1 MIHAFRLNSAE
12 EWRNLVAG
20 KLFATKPV
28 DDFLKNEVDPEH
40 RLKRSLRAV
49 DLVMLGVGAIV
60 GVGIFVL
67 TGQAAASYAGPGIL
81 LSFIFAAVASGCAAV
96 CYSEMAAMIP
106 MAGSAYTFTYATLG
120 EFVAWIIGWDLVLE
134 YSLASATVSAG
145 WSGYVMSFLRDF
157 GIHIPA
163 RLSSAPYIYDAVTQ
177 GWVST
182 GAVVNLPAVL
192 IVALV
197 TILLVVGIRES
208 ANVNTAIVFIKIGV
222 IVTFI
227 LAGVAFVHRANWHPF
242 IPPNSGQFGHYG
254 WSGVLR
260 GAAVVF
266 VAYIGF
272 DAVSTAAQEARNPQ
286 RDMPVGIIGSL
297 IICTLLYIL
306 VAGVLTG
313 MVPYAN
319 LNVPDPIAVGI
330 DATKIFWLRPVI
342 KIGAIA
348 GLTSVI
354 LVMMLGQSRVFWA
367 MAGDGLLPEWF
378 SRVHPRFRTPY
389 VTTAVTGTVVG
400 ISGGLLPIDVL
411 AEMVSIGTLL
421 AFVLVCG
428 GVWVMRHTRPG
439 VVRPFRTPWVPIVPI
454 LGMASCLYLM
464 LGLPLATWVR
474 LIVWMLIGLIV
485 YFAYGRQHSKVG
497 NQK

>member
-1 MIHAFRLNSAE
+1 VAFD
-12 EWRNLVAG
+12 
-20 KLFATKPV
+20 LFATKAV
-28 DDFLKNEVDPEH
+28 AESLKNAADAEH
-40 RLKRSLRAV
+40 GLKRSLKAV

-81 LSFIFAAVASGCAAV
+81 LSFLFAALACGCAAL
-96 CYSEMAAMIP
+96 CYSEMATMIP
-106 MAGSAYTFTYATLG
+106 IAGSAYTFTYATLG
-120 EFVAWIIGWDLVLE
+120 EFLAWIIGWDLVLE
-134 YSLASATVSAG
+134 YSLASATVSVG

-163 RLSSAPYIYDAVTQ
+163 RLSSAPYIYDPVTQ
-177 GWVST
+177 GWIST
-182 GAVVNLPAVL
+182 GALLNLPAVL

-197 TILLVVGIRES
+197 TILLVAGIRES
-208 ANVNTAIVFIKIGV
+208 ANVNTVIVFLKIGV

-227 LAGVAFVHRANWHPF
+227 LAGTAFIHRANWHPF

-272 DAVSTAAQEARNPQ
+272 DAVSTAAQESSHPQ
-286 RDMPVGIIGSL
+286 RDMPIGIIGSL
-297 IICTLLYIL
+297 IICSLLYIL

-313 MVPYAN
+313 IVPYAN

-330 DATKIFWLRPVI
+330 DATKILWLRPVI

-348 GLTSVI
+348 GLSSVI

-378 SRVHPRFRTPY
+378 SKVHPRFRTPY
-389 VTTAVTGTVVG
+389 ITTAVTGVVVA
-400 ISGGLLPIDVL
+400 IAGGLLPINVL
-411 AEMVSIGTLL
+411 AEMVSIGTLF
-421 AFVLVCG
+421 AFVLVCA
-428 GVWVMRHTRPG
+428 GVWVMRHTRPEIA
-439 VVRPFRTPWVPIVPI
+439 RPFKTPWVPVVPI
-454 LGMASCLYLM
+454 VGMASCLYLM
-464 LGLPLATWVR
+464 LGLPAATWLR
-474 LIVWMLIGLIV
+474 LIVWMLLGLV
-485 YFAYGRQHSKVG
+485 FYFSYGRHHSKV
-497 NQK
+497 NHRQ

>member
-1 MIHAFRLNSAE
+1 M
-12 EWRNLVAG
+12 AG
-20 KLFATKPV
+20 GLFATKPM
-28 DDFLKNEVDPEH
+28 DAFLKDAVDAEH
-40 RLKRSLRAV
+40 GLKRSLRAV

-81 LSFIFAAVASGCAAV
+81 LSFVFAGVACGCAAL

-106 MAGSAYTFTYATLG
+106 IAGSAYTFTYATLG
-120 EFVAWIIGWDLVLE
+120 EFLAWIVGWDLVLE

-145 WSGYVMSFLRDF
+145 WSGYVMSFLKDF
-157 GIHIPA
+157 GIYIPA
-163 RLSSAPYIYDAVTQ
+163 RVSSAPYVYDINQ
-177 GWVST
+177 GWVAT
-182 GAVVNLPAVL
+182 GAVVNLPAAL

-197 TILLVVGIRES
+197 TILLIVGIRES
-208 ANVNTAIVFIKIGV
+208 ANVNTAVVFVKIGV
-222 IVTFI
+222 IVTFV
-227 LAGVAFVHRANWHPF
+227 LAGVAFIHRANWHPF

-272 DAVSTAAQEARNPQ
+272 DAVSTAAQETRNPQ

-297 IICTLLYIL
+297 VICTLLYIL

-313 MVPYAN
+313 IVPYTK

-367 MAGDGLLPEWF
+367 MAGDGLLPPWF
-378 SRVHPRFRTPY
+378 SQLHQRFRTPY
-389 VTTAVTGTVVG
+389 VTTALTGVVVG
-400 ISGGLLPIDVL
+400 IAGGLLPIDVL

-428 GVWVMRHTRPG
+428 GAWVMRHTRPEI
-439 VVRPFRTPWVPIVPI
+439 VRPFKTPWVPIVPI
-454 LGMASCLYLM
+454 MGMASCLYLM
-464 LGLPLATWVR
+464 LGLPWATWLR
-474 LIVWMLIGLIV
+474 LVVWMLIGLIV

-497 NQK
+497 NQE

>member
-1 MIHAFRLNSAE
+1 
-12 EWRNLVAG
+12 VASR
-20 KLFATKPV
+20 LFATKPV
-28 DDFLKNEVDPEH
+28 GDFLKDALDVEH
-40 RLKRSLRAV
+40 SLKRSLRAV

-81 LSFIFAAVASGCAAV
+81 LSFIFAAVACGCAAL

-106 MAGSAYTFTYATLG
+106 IAGSAYTFTYATLG
-120 EFVAWIIGWDLVLE
+120 ELLAWIIGWDLVLE
-134 YSLASATVSAG
+134 YSLASATVSVG

-157 GIHIPA
+157 GIHIPLH
-163 RLSSAPYIYDAVTQ
+163 LSSASYVYATATQ

-182 GAVVNLPAVL
+182 GATVNLPAVL

-197 TILLVVGIRES
+197 TILLVIGIRES
-208 ANVNTAIVFIKIGV
+208 VNVNTTIVFIKIGV

-227 LAGVAFVHRANWHPF
+227 LAGAAFIHRANWHPF

-272 DAVSTAAQEARNPQ
+272 DAVSTAAQETRNPQ
-286 RDMPVGIIGSL
+286 RDVPLGIIGSL

-313 MVPYAN
+313 IVPYAN

-330 DATKIFWLRPVI
+330 DATKVFWLRPVI
-342 KIGAIA
+342 KVGAIA
-348 GLTSVI
+348 GLSSVI

-367 MAGDGLLPEWF
+367 MAGDGLLPKWF
-378 SRVHPRFRTPY
+378 SKVHPRFRTPY
-389 VTTAVTGTVVG
+389 VTTVVTGIVVG

-428 GVWVMRHTRPG
+428 GTLVMRYTRPG
-439 VVRPFRTPWVPIVPI
+439 VIRPFKTPWVPIVPV

-464 LGLPLATWVR
+464 LGLPSATWLR
-474 LIVWMLIGLIV
+474 LIAWMLIGLIL
-485 YFAYGRQHSKVG
+485 YFAYGRQHSKIG
-497 NQK
+497 N

>member
-1 MIHAFRLNSAE
+1 MEQKLVGPTAPFAIPAARGGTVISRLFR
-12 EWRNLVAG
+12 
-20 KLFATKPV
+20 TKSIEQILADADHP
-28 DDFLKNEVDPEH
+28 DH
-40 RLKRSLRAV
+40 RLKKTLTAW
-49 DLVMLGVGAIV
+49 DLTALGIGAII
-60 GVGIFVL
+60 GTGIFVL
-67 TGQAAASYAGPGIL
+67 IGTAIVGDAHRPGAGAGII
-81 LSFIFAAVASGCAAV
+81 LSFVLSGLTCAFAAL
-96 CYSEMAAMIP
+96 CYAEFSTMIP
-106 MAGSAYTFTYATLG
+106 VAGSAYTFSYATLG
-120 EFVAWIIGWDLVLE
+120 EFLAWIIGWDLVLE

-145 WSGYVMSFLRDF
+145 GSGYVMSFLRDF

-163 RLSSAPYIYDAVTQ
+163 RLSSAPYIYDAATQ

-254 WSGVLR
+254 WSGVMR

-313 MVPYAN
+313 MVPYAS

-354 LVMMLGQSRVFWA
+354 LVLLYGQSRIFFT
-367 MAGDGLLPEWF
+367 MSQDGLLPHLFAE
-378 SRVHPRFRTPY
+378 VHPRLHTPY
-389 VTTAVTGTVVG
+389 LSQIMIGAIVAVVAAFT
-400 ISGGLLPIDVL
+400 PINVL
-411 AEMVSIGTLL
+411 GEMVSIGTLF
-421 AFVLVCG
+421 AFILVC
-428 GVWVMRHTRPG
+428 
-439 VVRPFRTPWVPIVPI
+439 
-454 LGMASCLYLM
+454 
-464 LGLPLATWVR
+464 
-474 LIVWMLIGLIV
+474 
-485 YFAYGRQHSKVG
+485 
-497 NQK
+497 

>member
-1 MIHAFRLNSAE
+1 
-12 EWRNLVAG
+12 
-20 KLFATKPV
+20 
-28 DDFLKNEVDPEH
+28 
-40 RLKRSLRAV
+40 
-49 DLVMLGVGAIV
+49 
-60 GVGIFVL
+60 
-67 TGQAAASYAGPGIL
+67 
-81 LSFIFAAVASGCAAV
+81 
-96 CYSEMAAMIP
+96 
-106 MAGSAYTFTYATLG
+106 
-120 EFVAWIIGWDLVLE
+120 
-134 YSLASATVSAG
+134 
-145 WSGYVMSFLRDF
+145 
-157 GIHIPA
+157 
-163 RLSSAPYIYDAVTQ
+163 
-177 GWVST
+177 
-182 GAVVNLPAVL
+182 VVNLPAVL

-286 RDMPVGIIGSL
+286 RDMPIGIIGSL

-439 VVRPFRTPWVPIVPI
+439 VVRPFKTPWVPIVPI

-474 LIVWMLIGLIV
+474 LIVWMLIGLVV
-485 YFAYGRQHSKVG
+485 YFAYGRRHSKVG
-497 NQK
+497 NPK